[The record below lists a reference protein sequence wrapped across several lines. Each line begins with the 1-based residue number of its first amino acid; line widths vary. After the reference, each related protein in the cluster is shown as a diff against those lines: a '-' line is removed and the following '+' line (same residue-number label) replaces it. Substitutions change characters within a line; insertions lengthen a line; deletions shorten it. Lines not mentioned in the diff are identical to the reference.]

1 MNTGNIIFQTQNFNG
16 GGRAVAGVALLAA
29 LIAIAPS
36 QASAQAFESL
46 GTRALGMGG
55 AFVAVAD
62 DATATYWNPAGVATG
77 PTFNLLLDWS
87 VTDSGA
93 DRNDRIDE
101 ATHASNGSAQMVSL
115 AVPALGLSYYRLRT
129 TAIRPGSSAT
139 VPAGAAVDSLVTHQI
154 SATFVQTLIEGLVVG
169 TTAKVV
175 RGLVAG
181 GQVRG
186 EQVGT
191 VLDRGAELDGL
202 SSTEF
207 DLDLGAM
214 YAFGAGRLGLVVR
227 NLREPEFDDPT
238 AADSTLKL
246 ERQVR
251 VGAAFTPGR
260 HGAAPGAMTTVA
272 LDVDITRLSQ
282 VDGERRN
289 LAIGAEQWLAGRR
302 LGIRGGF
309 RLNTLQT
316 TTRAGSVG
324 VSLAPRRG
332 TYLDAQ
338 FTGGTRESDR
348 SWSAGLRMTF

>member
-1 MNTGNIIFQTQNFNG
+1 MF
-16 GGRAVAGVALLAA
+16 LAA
-29 LIAIAPS
+29 LTAIAPS
-36 QASAQAFESL
+36 QASAQAFESV

-87 VTDSGA
+87 VTDRGA
-93 DRNDRIDE
+93 DRGRRIDE
-101 ATHASNGSAQMVSL
+101 ASGGSNGSAQMVSL
-115 AVPALGLSYYRLRT
+115 AVPALALSYYRLRT
-129 TAIRPGSSAT
+129 TAIRSGSSVE
-139 VPAGAAVDSLVTHQI
+139 VPPGAAVVSLVTHQVG
-154 SATFVQTLIEGLVVG
+154 ATFVQTLAEGLVVG
-169 TTAKVV
+169 TTVKVL
-175 RGLVAG
+175 RGFVGG
-181 GQVRG
+181 GQVQG
-186 EQVGT
+186 EHVGA
-191 VLDRGAELDGL
+191 VLDRGAELDGHG
-202 SSTEF
+202 STEF

-214 YAFGAGRLGLVVR
+214 YAFSAGRLGLVVR

-260 HGAAPGAMTTVA
+260 HGAVPGPWTTVA
-272 LDVDITRLSQ
+272 IDVDVTRLRQ

-302 LGIRGGF
+302 VGIRGGF
-309 RLNTLQT
+309 RVNTLET
-316 TTRAGSVG
+316 TTRAGSAG

-332 TYLDAQ
+332 TYIDAQ

-348 SWSAGLRMTF
+348 GWSAGLRMTF